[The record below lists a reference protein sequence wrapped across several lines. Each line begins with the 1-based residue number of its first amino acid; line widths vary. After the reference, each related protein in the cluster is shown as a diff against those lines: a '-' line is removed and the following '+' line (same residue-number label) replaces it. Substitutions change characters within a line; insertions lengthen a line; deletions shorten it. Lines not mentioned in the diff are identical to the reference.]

1 MNYLRCHSG
10 QALLWIFSL
19 VFITTLRLTVEAYAC
34 EAKAYFSPQQD
45 IEQVVLDSLSGAKRY
60 VHLSL
65 YGITN
70 RRLADKLLELHA
82 RGVEVI
88 VCLDKLQSKG
98 KYDLHGDLAKGGIPV
113 IIKRTRTLE
122 HNKFA
127 VIDGQRVLM
136 GSWNWSKSAQRQDN
150 SDVVLYDC
158 PDEVEKFNAEF
169 QRILERDREPFIGY
183 TTVSPAP

>member
-1 MNYLRCHSG
+1 MI
-10 QALLWIFSL
+10 LLTNAVRANS
-19 VFITTLRLTVEAYAC
+19 C
-34 EAKAYFSPQQD
+34 EAKAYFSPHQD
-45 IEQVVLDSLSGAKRY
+45 IEQVVLDSLSVSKRY

-65 YGITN
+65 YGISN
-70 RRLADKLLELHA
+70 RRLADKLLELHR
-82 RGVEVI
+82 RGIEVI

-98 KYDLHGDLAKGGIPV
+98 KYDLHGDLAKSGIPV

-158 PDEVEKFNAEF
+158 PEEVQKFETAF
-169 QRILERDREPFIGY
+169 QDILNRDREPFVGH
-183 TTVSPAP
+183 TTVSPSHIER